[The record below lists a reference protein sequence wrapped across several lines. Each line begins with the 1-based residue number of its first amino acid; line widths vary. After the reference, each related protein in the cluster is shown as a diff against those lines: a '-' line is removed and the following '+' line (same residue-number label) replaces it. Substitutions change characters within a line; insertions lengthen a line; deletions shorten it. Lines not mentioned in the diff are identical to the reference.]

1 MPWKW
6 QLLRATLHF
15 ASSIL
20 ALALMLVA
28 MTFSIAL
35 FVSVVAGA
43 FFGYL
48 AFDRHITHY
57 AEEDVDVLG
66 CH

>member
-1 MPWKW
+1 
-6 QLLRATLHF
+6 
-15 ASSIL
+15 
-20 ALALMLVA
+20 MLVA

-57 AEEDVDVLG
+57 VEEDVDVLG